1 MILADKI
8 MDLRKRNGWSQE
20 ELANQL
26 GVSRQ
31 AVSKW
36 ESAASVPD
44 LNKIIKMSE
53 VFDVSTDYL
62 LKDAIERIELNDEIG
77 DMPESKIYSYAE
89 EPIRSISMEEANCY
103 LEMVQMTAGKIAF
116 GVLLCI
122 LSPVLLI
129 LLGGLSD
136 AEGGY
141 MISEAT
147 AAGVGMT
154 VLLLLVA
161 SAVAIFVFYGRQ
173 LEAYEFLEKEV
184 IELEYGV
191 SGMVEKQK
199 SKYEGTHG
207 RRLVLGVVLCIL
219 SAIPLMALG
228 AIDEEGMA
236 AVIGLDFCIVL
247 VAVGVFM
254 IVRTCILYGSFQR
267 LLEEGDYTRAKKL
280 ENKRNDILNTI
291 YWCTVTAI
299 YLGWSFLTMDWERT
313 WIIWPVAGVFY
324 GVVIALGRIFRGK

>member
-116 GVLLCI
+116 WCSAL
-122 LSPVLLI
+122 
-129 LLGGLSD
+129 
-136 AEGGY
+136 Y
-141 MISEAT
+141 FISGASYF
-147 AAGVGMT
+147 AWRLVGC
-154 VLLLLVA
+154 
-161 SAVAIFVFYGRQ
+161 R
-173 LEAYEFLEKEV
+173 
-184 IELEYGV
+184 
-191 SGMVEKQK
+191 
-199 SKYEGTHG
+199 
-207 RRLVLGVVLCIL
+207 RRLYDFRSDCGGSWNDCFVVACSI
-219 SAIPLMALG
+219 SG
-228 AIDEEGMA
+228 S
-236 AVIGLDFCIVL
+236 DFCFL
-247 VAVGVFM
+247 RKTVGS
-254 IVRTCILYGSFQR
+254 I
-267 LLEEGDYTRAKKL
+267 
-280 ENKRNDILNTI
+280 
-291 YWCTVTAI
+291 
-299 YLGWSFLTMDWERT
+299 
-313 WIIWPVAGVFY
+313 
-324 GVVIALGRIFRGK
+324 